1 MPSQMEIL
9 MSTTNGIELPPIIVT
24 PDPLPPPLPPI
35 PVVVPGV
42 PGAQPPNSVDVPVGT
57 DVETLLN
64 LPGIRSSSDY
74 VLPIAGKAARA
85 QVDIEAAYNANVP
98 NIPTQAESEVAA
110 ALGDVSLL
118 SELEKAQKEKAVVD
132 GLVAQAQDLLVNS
145 NAVANSYFGRDP
157 LAVEFRNNA
166 AILATDIVNGKR
178 PGTPIEI
185 YRSFAASISAVY
197 TSKTLAE
204 KIRILTEKSNALTLT
219 VAAAQAAED
228 ARIAAE
234 TAAKKAAEEAEAKR
248 IAEEQAKA
256 DEEIKGAIKFTAD
269 FYKEIGEKYGSQMS
283 ALANDLAESA
293 KGKTLRSADEALK
306 AFDQYKDNLNKRFS
320 AADRAA
326 IVNALDS
333 LDRAEL
339 AKNLNLF
346 AKGFGYAGK
355 AFDVYDLVEEVK
367 KSYASG
373 DWNNTVLKV
382 ETLFAGSAATG
393 LIAFAFGVT
402 VSTPIGI
409 AAFALIMALVSV
421 YIDDAHV
428 KQFNDAL
435 DAILP

>member
-1 MPSQMEIL
+1 
-9 MSTTNGIELPPIIVT
+9 MSTNGIELPPIIIT
-24 PDPLPPPLPPI
+24 PDPLPPPPPPLPPV

-42 PGAQPPNSVDVPVGT
+42 PGAQPPHSVDVPVGT
-57 DVETLLN
+57 DIETLLS
-64 LPGIRSSSDY
+64 LPGIRSSSGY
-74 VLPIAGKAARA
+74 VLPIAGKAARSQA
-85 QVDIEAAYNANVP
+85 DAEASYNANVP
-98 NIPTQAESEVAA
+98 NIPTQTESEVIA

-118 SELEKAQKEKAVVD
+118 TELEKAQREKAVVE
-132 GLVAQAQDLLVNS
+132 GLVAQTQELLINS

-157 LAVEFRNNA
+157 LAVDLKKNA

-185 YRSFAASISAVY
+185 YRAFSASISAVY
-197 TSKTLAE
+197 TSKILSE
-204 KIRILTEKSNALTLT
+204 KIRILTEKSNALTLA

-228 ARIAAE
+228 ERIAAE
-234 TAAKKAAEEAEAKR
+234 AAAKKAAEEAEAKR

-256 DEEIKGAIKFTAD
+256 EEEIKGAIKFTAD
-269 FYKEIGEKYGSQMS
+269 FYKEIGEKYSAQMS
-283 ALANDLAESA
+283 ALATDLAETA
-293 KGKTLRSADEALK
+293 KGKTLRSAEEALK
-306 AFDQYKDNLNKRFS
+306 AFDQYKDHLDKKFS

-346 AKGFGYAGK
+346 AKGFGYTGK
-355 AFDVYDLVEEVK
+355 ALDAYDLVEEVK

-382 ETLFAGSAATG
+382 ETLFAGNAATG

-402 VSTPIGI
+402 VSTPVGI
-409 AAFALIMALVSV
+409 VAFALIMALVSA

>member
-1 MPSQMEIL
+1 
-9 MSTTNGIELPPIIVT
+9 MSTNGIELPPIIVT
-24 PDPLPPPLPPI
+24 PDPLPPPPPLPPV

-42 PGAQPPNSVDVPVGT
+42 PGAQPPPTADVPVGT
-57 DVETLLN
+57 DVETLLS
-64 LPGIRSSSDY
+64 LPKIRSEGY
-74 VLPIAGKAARA
+74 IIPIAGKATRA
-85 QVDIEAAYNANVP
+85 QVDIEAAFNANFP
-98 NIPTQAESEVAA
+98 NIAAETEGEVAT

-118 SELEKAQKEKAVVD
+118 TDLEKKQKEKTVVD
-132 GLVAQAQDLLVNS
+132 VLIAQSQDLLTNN

-157 LAVEFRNNA
+157 LAVEFKKNA
-166 AILATDIVNGKR
+166 VYLAMDITEAKR
-178 PGTPIEI
+178 PGTPIEV
-185 YRSFAASISAVY
+185 YRSFVASISAVY
-197 TSKTLAE
+197 ESKKLVE
-204 KIRILTEKSNALTLT
+204 KIRILTEKSNALTQA

-228 ARIAAE
+228 ERIAAE
-234 TAAKKAAEEAEAKR
+234 AAAKKAAEEAEAKR
-248 IAEEQAKA
+248 IAEEKAKEE
-256 DEEIKGAIKFTAD
+256 EEIKGAIKFTAD
-269 FYKEIGEKYGSQMS
+269 FYKEIGERYGAQMS
-283 ALANDLAESA
+283 ALATDLAETA
-293 KGKTLRSADEALK
+293 KGKTLRNAEEALK
-306 AFDQYKDNLNKRFS
+306 AFDQYRDHLDKKFS

-339 AKNLNLF
+339 AKNLNIF
-346 AKGFGYAGK
+346 AKGFGYTGK
-355 AFDVYDLVEEVK
+355 AFDAYDLVEEVK

-402 VSTPIGI
+402 VSTPVGI
-409 AAFALIMALVSV
+409 VAFALIMALVSA